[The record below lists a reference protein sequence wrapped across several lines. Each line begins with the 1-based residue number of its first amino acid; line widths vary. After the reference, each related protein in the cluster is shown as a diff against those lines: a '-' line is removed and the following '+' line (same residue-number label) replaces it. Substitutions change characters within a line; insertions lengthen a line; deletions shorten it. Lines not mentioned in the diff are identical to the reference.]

1 MSAESLIRR
10 VESIHL
16 GDGKYLDARAIEM
29 RWFEADEEDDISD
42 DEMET
47 LATLSFEVS
56 SEEYILLARLGM
68 VDTVTGG
75 GEDDED
81 RSGRVTFRTDRD
93 LLDEAEETLREEW
106 EQSLEDDSEEPT
118 IWNDLDYWE
127 VQSID

>member
-1 MSAESLIRR
+1 MQ
-10 VESIHL
+10 
-16 GDGKYLDARAIEM
+16 
-29 RWFEADEEDDISD
+29 WFEADEEDDVSD
-42 DEMET
+42 DEMLT

-68 VDTVTGG
+68 VDTVPGG

-81 RSGRVTFRTDRD
+81 RSARVTFRTDRD

-106 EQSLEDDSEEPT
+106 EQSLEDDSVEPT